1 MPIVFYVSTE
11 LIKRLKRN
19 SDFELSLIQIL
30 VGFLY
35 FSTLFEVV
43 LPLYNSKYTADW
55 LDVLMYG
62 IGSLIFIVIQKI
74 QKNIYLI

>member
-19 SDFELSLIQIL
+19 SDFELSLVQIL
-30 VGFLY
+30 IGFLY
-35 FSTLFEVV
+35 FSTLFEVA

-74 QKNIYLI
+74 QKIYT